1 MGHQLK
7 NSLLELVDLKHTTDG
22 NKDKAGRIKTNTIG
36 KISSHCSD
44 NVKSIQLYNPQIS
57 SI

>member
-1 MGHQLK
+1 MWVVTDSMGYQLK

-44 NVKSIQLYNPQIS
+44 QR
-57 SI
+57 